1 MKTPKYA
8 WRFLIR
14 SKSYTVINLLGLA
27 FSLACCIMLMRY
39 IHRELTVDTHCIDRE
54 HVYGVAREMEGDRH
68 LGYISH
74 AKDSIYIDKRYIDKQ
89 TSIILLEKDY
99 VVYDHERYSARV
111 LVADSCFFQLF
122 PYQVVQGSSS
132 LNAPESAL
140 LTESYAQKLFGKE
153 NPIGKVLRY
162 TNGKD
167 VTISGVLAAPH
178 NKTSL
183 QFDVVLSSFLTQ
195 RWERLP
201 IEFVKFM
208 PGVNI
213 DLMNKIGSH
222 PRWVNPHYKEY
233 DNRQYTFSFIP
244 VGGIYWNNVIVESA
258 ECPTMLSSGN
268 SSHIYILSGVCALL
282 LLVGIIN
289 FVNIYLIFMMM
300 RSKEYGIKKVFGLS
314 RGTLFLQIW
323 TENFL
328 IACLALLIAWFI
340 IEIISMPIAR
350 LLNAP
355 FPYTSFDVW
364 LSLTIIMALPL
375 LTSLYPFIKYSC
387 TPPTVSIRN
396 ISTSFRS
403 VRIRMIFLSVQYILT
418 FLLITLSL
426 YFNKQLSVLLHT
438 NPGFRTENI
447 LIAKLIYESSDMNT
461 YRSPDAREAQRKRK
475 QEIGNALSQCPFIE
489 CWYSNYE
496 NILSPTFNVTYQ
508 NSKGEKAT
516 LKHEYVSPDFFKLY
530 GIKVVEGEM
539 PEYKDNEDDR
549 RKTIAVNR
557 SALKALHYDN
567 LDGAMIIED
576 YKERNSTDATMI
588 PISTI
593 VEDYY
598 NGHLCSGIQPTIFE
612 IYPIQSGDLFQISYT
627 PGRLSDLL
635 KFLRDLEY
643 RIYGSETFE
652 YSLLENDVKA
662 IYQKDKQVATIYIIF
677 SGTAIAI
684 SCLGLFGISLFDIR
698 QRYREIGIRKINGA
712 QLNNLYSLLFR
723 KYMVVLGIAFLLAT
737 PLAYYTINEYTR
749 DFAVKAPLSI
759 GIFAIGLTVVTFI
772 SMSTLFWQIRKA
784 ANINP
789 ASIMK
794 NE

>member
-99 VVYDHERYSARV
+99 VVYDHNRYSARV

-244 VGGIYWNNVIVESA
+244 VGGIYWNNAIVESA

-282 LLVGIIN
+282 L
-289 FVNIYLIFMMM
+289 
-300 RSKEYGIKKVFGLS
+300 
-314 RGTLFLQIW
+314 W
-323 TENFL
+323 
-328 IACLALLIAWFI
+328 
-340 IEIISMPIAR
+340 
-350 LLNAP
+350 
-355 FPYTSFDVW
+355 
-364 LSLTIIMALPL
+364 
-375 LTSLYPFIKYSC
+375 
-387 TPPTVSIRN
+387 
-396 ISTSFRS
+396 
-403 VRIRMIFLSVQYILT
+403 
-418 FLLITLSL
+418 
-426 YFNKQLSVLLHT
+426 
-438 NPGFRTENI
+438 
-447 LIAKLIYESSDMNT
+447 
-461 YRSPDAREAQRKRK
+461 
-475 QEIGNALSQCPFIE
+475 
-489 CWYSNYE
+489 
-496 NILSPTFNVTYQ
+496 
-508 NSKGEKAT
+508 
-516 LKHEYVSPDFFKLY
+516 
-530 GIKVVEGEM
+530 
-539 PEYKDNEDDR
+539 
-549 RKTIAVNR
+549 
-557 SALKALHYDN
+557 
-567 LDGAMIIED
+567 
-576 YKERNSTDATMI
+576 
-588 PISTI
+588 
-593 VEDYY
+593 
-598 NGHLCSGIQPTIFE
+598 
-612 IYPIQSGDLFQISYT
+612 
-627 PGRLSDLL
+627 
-635 KFLRDLEY
+635 
-643 RIYGSETFE
+643 
-652 YSLLENDVKA
+652 
-662 IYQKDKQVATIYIIF
+662 
-677 SGTAIAI
+677 
-684 SCLGLFGISLFDIR
+684 
-698 QRYREIGIRKINGA
+698 
-712 QLNNLYSLLFR
+712 
-723 KYMVVLGIAFLLAT
+723 
-737 PLAYYTINEYTR
+737 
-749 DFAVKAPLSI
+749 
-759 GIFAIGLTVVTFI
+759 
-772 SMSTLFWQIRKA
+772 
-784 ANINP
+784 
-789 ASIMK
+789 
-794 NE
+794 

>member
-1 MKTPKYA
+1 M
-8 WRFLIR
+8 
-14 SKSYTVINLLGLA
+14 
-27 FSLACCIMLMRY
+27 
-39 IHRELTVDTHCIDRE
+39 
-54 HVYGVAREMEGDRH
+54 
-68 LGYISH
+68 
-74 AKDSIYIDKRYIDKQ
+74 
-89 TSIILLEKDY
+89 
-99 VVYDHERYSARV
+99 
-111 LVADSCFFQLF
+111 FFQLF

-418 FLLITLSL
+418 F
-426 YFNKQLSVLLHT
+426 Y
-438 NPGFRTENI
+438 
-447 LIAKLIYESSDMNT
+447 
-461 YRSPDAREAQRKRK
+461 
-475 QEIGNALSQCPFIE
+475 
-489 CWYSNYE
+489 
-496 NILSPTFNVTYQ
+496 
-508 NSKGEKAT
+508 
-516 LKHEYVSPDFFKLY
+516 
-530 GIKVVEGEM
+530 
-539 PEYKDNEDDR
+539 
-549 RKTIAVNR
+549 
-557 SALKALHYDN
+557 
-567 LDGAMIIED
+567 
-576 YKERNSTDATMI
+576 
-588 PISTI
+588 
-593 VEDYY
+593 
-598 NGHLCSGIQPTIFE
+598 
-612 IYPIQSGDLFQISYT
+612 
-627 PGRLSDLL
+627 
-635 KFLRDLEY
+635 
-643 RIYGSETFE
+643 
-652 YSLLENDVKA
+652 
-662 IYQKDKQVATIYIIF
+662 
-677 SGTAIAI
+677 
-684 SCLGLFGISLFDIR
+684 
-698 QRYREIGIRKINGA
+698 
-712 QLNNLYSLLFR
+712 
-723 KYMVVLGIAFLLAT
+723 
-737 PLAYYTINEYTR
+737 
-749 DFAVKAPLSI
+749 
-759 GIFAIGLTVVTFI
+759 
-772 SMSTLFWQIRKA
+772 
-784 ANINP
+784 
-789 ASIMK
+789 
-794 NE
+794 